1 MSDLAQPVVVIRLVR
16 VDGPHAAPTE
26 RGVVAAVC
34 EGQLDTDG
42 DGHASYLILSPERAL
57 TRTDGARRTVADI
70 RVGDVVAWIGEP
82 FGALW
87 VADQTP
93 GAPRAERRSE

>member
-1 MSDLAQPVVVIRLVR
+1 MSSAAQTVVVIRLVR
-16 VDGPHAAPTE
+16 VRGLLGSPTE

-42 DGHASYLILSPERAL
+42 DASYLILPCEQAL
-57 TRTDGARRTVADI
+57 TRTGAARRTAADI
-70 RVGDVVAWIGEP
+70 RVGDVVAWVGEP
-82 FGALW
+82 YGALW

-93 GAPRAERRSE
+93 DAPRTDPRSE